1 MFYSADI
8 EQKYKEIMKM
18 TGILTLNKQ
27 VSLIIIFSTLMM
39 YTGAFLSLSYLHQ
52 FALINNGKTERFI
65 LQKERLF
72 IYEN

>member
-27 VSLIIIFSTLMM
+27 VSLIIIFSTLML
-39 YTGAFLSLSYLHQ
+39 YIGAFLFLPYLHH
-52 FALINNGKTERFI
+52 FALINSGKTERFI
-65 LQKERLF
+65 L
-72 IYEN
+72 